1 MSDEDAGQIEWGE
14 GDPRVVFA
22 MNLVLSSIF
31 ATVVIYGL
39 SYLDLVAF
47 TFVNVASAALVLT
60 AITYVVTK

>member
-1 MSDEDAGQIEWGE
+1 MSDEDAGQIQWGE